1 LKAKIIITACTQYLG
16 FPSGDGYLKFLGKT
30 LHISKSGL
38 LTVKTESLPKIG
50 SQAFHRGRAHLGTII
65 DVFGPVSSPYAS
77 VKLRRDVDTHQ
88 LRDAEIWWEEARPR
102 RGRGYHA
109 KRHY

>member
-1 LKAKIIITACTQYLG
+1 
-16 FPSGDGYLKFLGKT
+16 LKFLGKT

-38 LTVKTESLPKIG
+38 LTVKTENLPKIG
-50 SQAFHRGRAHLGTII
+50 GQAFQRGRTHLGTII

-77 VKLRRDVDTHQ
+77 VKLRHGVDAGQ

-109 KRHY
+109 KRPY